1 MEPMAE
7 KLGSGK
13 HMIPVL
19 IVGAGPYGL
28 SLANYMS
35 AMGQEFKIIGKPMEL
50 WREHTFSEASLRSEM
65 ATSEIAHPQSA
76 YSIQTFRTQNGLDR
90 GKPSERIDVKEYRQY
105 IDWVLGEIPY
115 EIQPEYLTN
124 LSQMDDYFKAKL
136 ESGETLKA
144 KQVVIATG
152 VAHHL
157 KVPAE
162 FSSAKDVIHSYYTQ
176 EIEALQG
183 KKVLVVGAGQS
194 AAEAM
199 EICQKNEN
207 EVHWYAR
214 KAPRFYSEPLD
225 LPKWIFNLVVKSAG
239 LFRTLPHSLI
249 QYMFSIFSATTM
261 TPDNEAKLT
270 GIDSFSTLPD
280 LSTYDHVISATG
292 YNYTL
297 NHMNFLA
304 DDLRDSLEMK
314 AAMPRI
320 DKNFMSSMRDLYFIG
335 PSTEM
340 FFGPPM
346 KFMIG
351 SQYVAPRLSKLLAR

>member
-1 MEPMAE
+1 
-7 KLGSGK
+7 
-13 HMIPVL
+13 MIPVL

-35 AMGQEFKIIGKPMEL
+35 EMGQEFKIIGKPMEL
-50 WREHTFSEASLRSEM
+50 WRKHTFTDASLRSEM
-65 ATSEIAHPQSA
+65 ATSEIAHPQNA
-76 YSIQTFRTQNGLDR
+76 YSIQIFRSQNGLDIGQR
-90 GKPSERIDVKEYRQY
+90 SERIDVREYRQY
-105 IDWVLGEIPY
+105 IDWVLASIRY
-115 EIQPEYLTN
+115 EIQSEYLAN
-124 LSQMDDYFKAKL
+124 LSQKKDYFQAEL
-136 ESGETLKA
+136 ESGEVLKA

-157 KVPAE
+157 NIPPE
-162 FSSAKDVIHSYYTQ
+162 FSESADVIHSYFTQ
-176 EIEALQG
+176 KIEALQG

-199 EICQKNEN
+199 GICRKNKN
-207 EVHWYAR
+207 QVDWYAR
-214 KAPRFYSEPLD
+214 KEPRFYSEPLD
-225 LPKWIFNLVVKSAG
+225 LPKWIFDLVVKSAG
-239 LFRTLPHSLI
+239 LFRRMPHRLV
-249 QYMFSIFSATTM
+249 QYFFSIFSATTM
-261 TPDNEAKLT
+261 TPDHKNKLA
-270 GIDSFSTLPD
+270 GVSRFSNMPD
-280 LSTYDHVISATG
+280 LSKYDHVISATG

-304 DDLRDSLEMK
+304 DELRDNLEMR

-320 DKNFMSSMRDLYFIG
+320 DKNFMSSMQDLYFIG

>member
-1 MEPMAE
+1 MEPMEE
-7 KLGSGK
+7 KLGVGK
-13 HMIPVL
+13 QMIPVL

-35 AMGQEFKIIGKPMEL
+35 VMGQEFKIIGKPMEL
-50 WREHTFSEASLRSEM
+50 WKEHTFSEASLRSEM
-65 ATSEIAHPQSA
+65 ATSEIAHPQNA
-76 YSIQTFRTQNGLDR
+76 YSIQTFRTQNGLDK
-90 GKPSERIDVKEYRQY
+90 GQPSDRIEVKEYRQY
-105 IDWVLGEIPY
+105 IDWVLNALPY

-124 LSQMDDYFKAKL
+124 LSQGSDCFEAKM
-136 ESGETLKA
+136 ESGEILKA

-162 FSSAKDVIHSYYTQ
+162 FSNAKYLIHSYYTK

-199 EICQKNEN
+199 EICRKNEN
-207 EVHWYAR
+207 QVHWYAR
-214 KAPRFYSEPLD
+214 KEPRFYSEPLD

-239 LFRTLPHSLI
+239 LFRRMPHRLI
-249 QYMFSIFSATTM
+249 QYWFSIFSATTM
-261 TPDNEAKLT
+261 TPDHRAKLVNVNR
-270 GIDSFSTLPD
+270 FSSLPD

-292 YNYTL
+292 YDYTL

-304 DDLRDSLEMK
+304 DELRGRLEMR
-314 AAMPRI
+314 ASMPRI

-335 PSTEM
+335 PPTEM

-351 SQYVAPRLSKLLAR
+351 SQYVAPRLSKQLAR

>member
-1 MEPMAE
+1 
-7 KLGSGK
+7 
-13 HMIPVL
+13 MIPVL

-35 AMGQEFKIIGKPMEL
+35 EMGQEFRIIGKPMEL
-50 WREHTFSEASLRSEM
+50 WKNHTFSDASLRSDM
-65 ATSEIAHPQSA
+65 ATSEIAHPRDA
-76 YSIQTFRTQNGLDR
+76 YSIKTFRAQLGRDSGSST
-90 GKPSERIDVKEYRQY
+90 ERVNVQEYRQY
-105 IDWVLGEIPY
+105 IDWVLKAIPY
-115 EIQPEYLTN
+115 NIQDEYLKN
-124 LSQMDDYFKAKL
+124 LSQKQDHFEAEL
-136 ESGETLKA
+136 ESGDKLLA

-157 KVPAE
+157 KIPQE
-162 FSSAKDVIHSYYTQ
+162 FTEARDVIHSYYTQ
-176 EIEALQG
+176 EIEALRG

-199 EICQKNEN
+199 EVCQKNEN

-214 KAPRFYSEPLD
+214 KEPRFYSEPLD
-225 LPKWIFNLVVKSAG
+225 LPKWIFDLVVKSAG
-239 LFRTLPHSLI
+239 FFRQLPQGLVQSI
-249 QYMFSIFSATTM
+249 FSIFSATTM
-261 TPDNEAKLT
+261 TPDNESKLAK
-270 GIDSFSTLPD
+270 INRFSSLPD
-280 LSTYDHVISATG
+280 LSAYDHVITATG

-304 DDLRDSLEMK
+304 DELRDSLAMR
-314 AAMPRI
+314 AAMPQI

>member
-1 MEPMAE
+1 MAK
-7 KLGSGK
+7 KLEAGK
-13 HMIPVL
+13 KMISVL

-35 AMGQEFKIIGKPMEL
+35 ALGQEFKIIGKPMEL
-50 WREHTFSEASLRSEM
+50 WNEHTFSDASLRSEM

-76 YSIQTFRTQNGLDR
+76 YSIQAFRSQKGL
-90 GKPSERIDVKEYRQY
+90 KPGIASERIKVSEYRQY
-105 IDWVLGEIPY
+105 IGWVLAALPY
-115 EIQPEYLTN
+115 EIQEEYLSN
-124 LSQMDDYFKAKL
+124 LSHRGDYFQAEL
-136 ESGETLKA
+136 ESGEVLKA

-157 KVPAE
+157 NTPAE
-162 FSSAKDVIHSYYTQ
+162 FSEARSVIHSYYTQ

-199 EICQKNEN
+199 EICGRNEN
-207 EVHWYAR
+207 QVHWYAR
-214 KAPRFYSEPLD
+214 KEPRFYSEPLD
-225 LPKWIFNLVVKSAG
+225 LPKWIFDLVVKSAG
-239 LFRTLPHSLI
+239 LFRRLPHGLI
-249 QYMFSIFSATTM
+249 QYLFSIFSATTM
-261 TPDNEAKLT
+261 TPDHKQKLAA
-270 GIDSFSTLPD
+270 INRFSMLPD
-280 LSTYDHVISATG
+280 LSNYDHVISATG

-297 NHMNFLA
+297 KHMNFLA
-304 DDLRDSLEMK
+304 DELRETLEMK
-314 AAMPRI
+314 TAMPRI

-351 SQYVAPRLSKLLAR
+351 SHYVAPRLSRILAG

>member
-1 MEPMAE
+1 MEE
-7 KLGSGK
+7 KLGAGDN
-13 HMIPVL
+13 MIPVL

-28 SLANYMS
+28 SLANYM
-35 AMGQEFKIIGKPMEL
+35 ADMGVDFKIIGKPMEL
-50 WREHTFSEASLRSEM
+50 WRNHTFSDASLRSEM
-65 ATSEIAHPQSA
+65 ATSEIAHPHNA
-76 YSIQTFRTQNGLDR
+76 YSIQNFRAANGLER
-90 GKPSERIDVKEYRQY
+90 GKSSERIGVKEYRQY
-105 IDWVLGEIPY
+105 IDWVLAQLPY
-115 EIQPEYLTN
+115 DIQSEYLAK
-124 LSQMDDYFKAKL
+124 LSQNNNYFQAEL
-136 ESGETLKA
+136 ESGEVLGA

-157 KVPAE
+157 NIPAE
-162 FSSAKDVIHSYYTQ
+162 FAKARDVIHSYYTQ

-199 EICQKNEN
+199 EICRKNAN
-207 EVHWYAR
+207 QVHWYAR
-214 KAPRFYSEPLD
+214 KEPRFYSEPLD

-239 LFRTLPHSLI
+239 LFRRLPHRLI
-249 QYMFSIFSATTM
+249 QYLFSIFSATTM
-261 TPDNEAKLT
+261 TPDHKIKLA
-270 GIDSFSTLPD
+270 DVNRFSSLPD
-280 LSTYDHVISATG
+280 LSNYDHVISATG

-304 DDLRDSLEMK
+304 DELRDNLEMR

>member
-1 MEPMAE
+1 MELMAK
-7 KLGSGK
+7 KLEVGRL
-13 HMIPVL
+13 MIPVL

-50 WREHTFSEASLRSEM
+50 WKKHTFSDASLRSEM
-65 ATSEIAHPQSA
+65 ATSEIAHPQNA
-76 YSIQTFRTQNGLDR
+76 YSIQNFRSQNGLDI
-90 GKPSERIDVKEYRQY
+90 GKSSERINVREYRQY
-105 IDWVLGEIPY
+105 VDWVLAAIPY
-115 EIQPEYLTN
+115 KIQPEYLSN
-124 LSQMDDYFKAKL
+124 LSQRGDCFQAEL
-136 ESGETLKA
+136 ESGEVLKA

-157 KVPAE
+157 NIPSE
-162 FSSAKDVIHSYYTQ
+162 FSGARDIMHSYYTQ

-199 EICQKNEN
+199 EICRNNNNQ
-207 EVHWYAR
+207 VHWYAR
-214 KAPRFYSEPLD
+214 QEPRYYSEPLD

-239 LFRTLPHSLI
+239 LFRRLPHGLI
-249 QYMFSIFSATTM
+249 QYLFSIFSATTM
-261 TPDNEAKLT
+261 TPDHKVKLA
-270 GIDSFSTLPD
+270 GVNRFSTLPD
-280 LSTYDHVISATG
+280 LRNYDHVISATG

-304 DDLRDSLEMK
+304 DELRSSLKMR

-351 SQYVAPRLSKLLAR
+351 SQYVAPRLSKLLSE

>member
-1 MEPMAE
+1 
-7 KLGSGK
+7 
-13 HMIPVL
+13 MIPIL

-35 AMGQEFKIIGKPMEL
+35 DRGLEFKIIGKPMEL
-50 WREHTFSEASLRSEM
+50 WRNHTFTDASLRSEM
-65 ATSEIAHPQSA
+65 ATSEIAHPQNA
-76 YSIQTFRTQNGLDR
+76 YSIKNFRSKNGLPL
-90 GKPSERIDVKEYRQY
+90 GKSSERIDVREYRMY
-105 IDWVLGEIPY
+105 VDWVLAQIPY
-115 EIQPEYLTN
+115 DIHPEYLAN
-124 LSQMDDYFKAKL
+124 LSKSNGHFQAELK
-136 ESGETLKA
+136 SGEVLKA

-157 KVPAE
+157 NIPVE
-162 FSSAKDVIHSYYTQ
+162 FSSARDVIHSYYTQ

-199 EICQKNEN
+199 EICRKNKN
-207 EVHWYAR
+207 QVHWYAR
-214 KAPRFYSEPLD
+214 KEPRYYSEPLD

-239 LFRTLPHSLI
+239 LFRRLPHRVV
-249 QYMFSIFSATTM
+249 QYLFSIFSATTM
-261 TPDNEAKLT
+261 TPDHKIKLA
-270 GIDSFSTLPD
+270 DVNRFSRLPD
-280 LSTYDHVISATG
+280 LSHYDHVISATG

-304 DDLRDSLEMK
+304 DDLRSSLEMR

>member
-1 MEPMAE
+1 M
-7 KLGSGK
+7 STTQ
-13 HMIPVL
+13 VL

-28 SLANYMS
+28 SLANFMS
-35 AMGQEFKIIGKPMEL
+35 GMGQDFKIIGKPMEL
-50 WREHTFSEASLRSEM
+50 WREHTFSGAALRSDM
-65 ATSEIAHPQSA
+65 ATSEIAHPENA
-76 YSIQTFRTQNGLDR
+76 FSIKAFRQQNESH
-90 GKPSERIDVKEYRQY
+90 PVSERVNVQEYREY
-105 IDWVLGEIPY
+105 INWVLEQTSY
-115 EIQPEYLTN
+115 DIQETYMTRLSRQGDHYL
-124 LSQMDDYFKAKL
+124 AEL
-136 ESGETLKA
+136 ESGETITA

-157 KVPAE
+157 KIPAE
-162 FSSAKDVIHSYYTQ
+162 FKTARDVIHSYFTR

-199 EICQKNEN
+199 EVCQQNDN
-207 EVHWYAR
+207 QVHWYAR
-214 KAPRFYSEPLD
+214 TEPRYYSEPLD

-239 LFRTLPHSLI
+239 LFRRIPHRII
-249 QYMFSIFSATTM
+249 QFVFSIFSATTM
-261 TPDNEAKLT
+261 TPDNERKLA
-270 GIDSFSTLPD
+270 DVERFSELPD
-280 LSTYDHVISATG
+280 LKAYDHVITATG

-297 NHMNFLA
+297 NHMKFLSEE
-304 DDLRDSLEMK
+304 LRAALEMR

-351 SQYVAPRLSKLLAR
+351 SQYVAPKLSKILAR

>member
-1 MEPMAE
+1 MAE
-7 KLGSGK
+7 KLGVGDN
-13 HMIPVL
+13 MIPVL

-35 AMGQEFKIIGKPMEL
+35 ELGLDFKIIGKPMEL
-50 WREHTFSEASLRSEM
+50 WRNHTFTDASLRSEM
-65 ATSEIAHPQSA
+65 ATSEIAHPHRT
-76 YSIQTFRTQNGLDR
+76 YSIQNFRAKNGLPI
-90 GKPSERIDVKEYRQY
+90 GISSERIGVKEYRQY
-105 IDWVLGEIPY
+105 VEWVLAQVPY
-115 EIQPEYLTN
+115 DIQPEYLAN
-124 LSQMDDYFKAKL
+124 LSKKKSYFQAEL
-136 ESGETLKA
+136 ESGAVLEA

-157 KVPAE
+157 NVPTE
-162 FSSAKDVIHSYYTQ
+162 FSEASDVIHSYYTQ

-183 KKVLVVGAGQS
+183 KRVLVVGAGQS

-199 EICQKNEN
+199 EVCRKNDN
-207 EVHWYAR
+207 QVHWYAR
-214 KAPRFYSEPLD
+214 KEPRFYSEPLD

-239 LFRTLPHSLI
+239 LFRRLPHRLV
-249 QYMFSIFSATTM
+249 QYLFSIFSATTM
-261 TPDNEAKLT
+261 TPDHKIKLA
-270 GIDSFSTLPD
+270 DVDRFSSLPD
-280 LSTYDHVISATG
+280 LNNYDHVISATG

-297 NHMNFLA
+297 NHMSFLA
-304 DDLRDSLEMK
+304 EDLRNSLEMR

>member
-1 MEPMAE
+1 MGSMAE
-7 KLGSGK
+7 KLGVGK

-50 WREHTFSEASLRSEM
+50 WKEHTFSDASLRSEM
-65 ATSEIAHPQSA
+65 ATSEIAHPQNE
-76 YSIQTFRTQNGLDR
+76 YSIQNFRSQNDFDR
-90 GKPSERIDVKEYRQY
+90 GKPSDRINVREYRQY
-105 IDWVLGEIPY
+105 VDWVLDAIPY
-115 EIQPEYLTN
+115 DIQPEYLAN
-124 LSQMDDYFKAKL
+124 LSQKGDYFEAKL

-157 KVPAE
+157 KIPAE
-162 FSSAKDVIHSYYTQ
+162 FSNAKDVIHSYYTQ
-176 EIEALQG
+176 EIEALKG

-199 EICQKNEN
+199 EICRKNEN
-207 EVHWYAR
+207 LVHWYAR
-214 KAPRFYSEPLD
+214 KEPRFYSEPLD

-239 LFRTLPHSLI
+239 LFRRLPHRLI
-249 QYMFSIFSATTM
+249 QYLFSIFSATTM
-261 TPDNEAKLT
+261 TPDHKIKLA
-270 GIDSFSTLPD
+270 DVNRFSSLPD
-280 LSTYDHVISATG
+280 LSNYDHVISATG
-292 YNYTL
+292 YKYTL

-304 DDLRDSLEMK
+304 DELRDSLEMR